1 MGRVTYEQMAAYWP
15 SATDLPAPL
24 HLELVEAK
32 TFPTGTAIHV
42 YQPTRST
49 GRTH

>member
-1 MGRVTYEQMAAYWP
+1 VALGSGLTQFK
-15 SATDLPAPL
+15 DLPAPL

-32 TFPTGTAIHV
+32 TFPTGTVIHL
-42 YQPTRST
+42 YEPASST